1 MFFFLTEVFFFVF
14 ERERKDFQVQL
25 KLNNF
30 SQREKETKITSS
42 DNNSEL
48 LLILSIDSTTSSIC
62 WYD

>member
-1 MFFFLTEVFFFVF
+1 MIFFLTEVFFFVF

>member
-1 MFFFLTEVFFFVF
+1 MFINNDDFFLTEVFFVF

-25 KLNNF
+25 KLNSF

-48 LLILSIDSTTSSIC
+48 PINIVN
-62 WYD
+62 

>member
-48 LLILSIDSTTSSIC
+48 LLILSIESTSSSIC

>member
-1 MFFFLTEVFFFVF
+1 MIFFLTEVFFFVF

-48 LLILSIDSTTSSIC
+48 LLILSIESTSSSIC

>member
-1 MFFFLTEVFFFVF
+1 MFINNDVFFLTEVFFFCLR

-25 KLNNF
+25 KLNSF

-48 LLILSIDSTTSSIC
+48 PINIVN
-62 WYD
+62 

>member
-1 MFFFLTEVFFFVF
+1 MFFFLTEVFFFCLR

-48 LLILSIDSTTSSIC
+48 PINIVN
-62 WYD
+62 

>member
-1 MFFFLTEVFFFVF
+1 MMIFFLTEVFFFVF

-48 LLILSIDSTTSSIC
+48 PINIVN
-62 WYD
+62 